1 MVFPDLDCQT
11 RGVDLHL
18 RRFQRRL
25 RQERERLGLTQERAS
40 DLVNI
45 SEKHYQLLE
54 ASADPNP
61 TFKTL
66 LSISKGF
73 GINLCEL
80 IGCDTPGKR
89 SRGRAQSQPE

>member
-1 MVFPDLDCQT
+1 M
-11 RGVDLHL
+11 HL

-73 GINLCEL
+73 GISLCEL
-80 IGCDTPGKR
+80 IGCDG
-89 SRGRAQSQPE
+89 SRAARVVQSRVVRPRDA